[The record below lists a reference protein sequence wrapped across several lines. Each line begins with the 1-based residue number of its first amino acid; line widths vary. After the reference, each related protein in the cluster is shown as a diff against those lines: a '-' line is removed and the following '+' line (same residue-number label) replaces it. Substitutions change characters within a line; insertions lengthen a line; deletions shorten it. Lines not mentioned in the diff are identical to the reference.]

1 MYKQA
6 VVNASPLI
14 FLSKAGVI
22 HFLQQAAPDIV
33 VPQVVALEVG
43 RRGRNDITARTL
55 ANNPWVAT
63 VEVPVIPPLIQSWD
77 LGPGESAVLAYARTH
92 PGVVAII
99 DDGAGRR
106 CAETLGV
113 PLLGTLGL
121 IMIAKKR
128 GLIPTARPVIAL
140 LKQQGM
146 FLSESIIDRAMDL
159 IGE

>member
-33 VPQVVALEVG
+33 VPEVVALEVG

-77 LGPGESAVLAYARTH
+77 LGPGESAVLTYARTH

-99 DDGAGRR
+99 DDGTGRR
-106 CAETLGV
+106 CTETLGV

-128 GLIPTARPVIAL
+128 GLIPMARPVIAL

-146 FLSESIIDRAMDL
+146 SYSRACT
-159 IGE
+159 G

>member
-33 VPQVVALEVG
+33 VPQVVALEIG

>member
-33 VPQVVALEVG
+33 VPEVVALEVG

-77 LGPGESAVLAYARTH
+77 LGPGESAVLAYAGTH

-128 GLIPTARPVIAL
+128 GWIPTARPVIAL